1 MLTNLLPSRLS
12 PALALMLIIGALA
25 GACRR
30 TGISLPPPVST
41 FLNQRSGA
49 YFITAPDITDTIPVG
64 VTTVAN
70 KDRVVS
76 FTISSPSGAIPGTEY
91 TLANNSVVIPAGQ
104 ATGYIVVKG
113 IFGFYNGTTRK
124 DTLLFTLTD
133 NGTGGVAPSDFNDS
147 FTLVMRGPC
156 VEGEDFDPAEFN
168 GDYLNCVDSQG
179 TYFSSAYP
187 VSIASTSTG
196 PTSAT
201 LLIKNLGAPEFFPQ
215 AGDPAFA
222 PGITLNLDWSDP
234 SHLTASLPSQPYES
248 VSFSATIAGDP
259 GGGFSSCHQT
269 FVLNYDVLIPA
280 FGFDSGPFTT
290 SIAR

>member
-12 PALALMLIIGALA
+12 PALALTLIIGALA
-25 GACRR
+25 PACRR
-30 TGISLPPPVST
+30 TGISLPPSQAT
-41 FLNQRSGA
+41 FLNQRSGS

-64 VTTVAN
+64 VTTVAD

-76 FTISSPSGAIPGTEY
+76 FTISSSSGAIPGTEY
-91 TLANNSVVIPAGQ
+91 TLANSSVVIPAGQ

-113 IFGFYNGTTRK
+113 IFAFYNGTVRK

-133 NGTGGVAPSDFNDS
+133 NGTVGIAPSDFNDS

-156 VEGEDFDPAEFN
+156 VEGEDFDPAEFDGIYN
-168 GDYLNCVDSQG
+168 NCVDSQSG
-179 TYFSSAYP
+179 YSSSVYP
-187 VSIASTSTG
+187 VSIISTPTG

-201 LLIKNLGAPEFFPQ
+201 LLIQNLGAADFFPQ
-215 AGDPAFA
+215 PGDPAFS
-222 PGITLNLDWSDP
+222 PGVTVNLDWSDP

-248 VSFSATIAGDP
+248 VAFSATIVGDP
-259 GGGFSSCHQT
+259 GGWFSSCHQT
-269 FVLNYDVLIPA
+269 FLLNYDVLIPA
-280 FGFDSGPFTT
+280 FGFDSGVFTT